1 MADSETIPTPRDD
14 AAPAGLVLGYVRL
27 QPPTDALDLVGRLCG
42 GGLGGEL
49 WAMAVTDGRG
59 GLCWAAPICYRCRT
73 REGAGRTTEPER
85 TRRLA
90 ALASKLAELTVRRE
104 VTAGPAE
111 KPEPKSGLRLRRKRP
126 ATPAAQ
132 PIEPPGPPPASDVP
146 KHKS

>member
-1 MADSETIPTPRDD
+1 MADSETTPTPRDD

-27 QPPTDALDLVGRLCG
+27 QPPTDALDLVCRLCG

-104 VTAGPAE
+104 ATAGPVE
-111 KPEPKSGLRLRRKRP
+111 EPEPKSGLRLRRKRP
-126 ATPAAQ
+126 ATPEAE

-146 KHKS
+146 KHKR